1 MTMIT
6 KIFCRTQVCL
16 IKFNLHKEVNSK
28 CTSGPQAKQ
37 RQKIDAQRFG
47 IDHAGSNFQRH
58 EITI

>member
-16 IKFNLHKEVNSK
+16 LKFNLHNEVNSK
-28 CTSGPQAKQ
+28 YTSTPQAKQ
-37 RQKIDAQRFG
+37 RQKIDAQKFG
-47 IDHAGSNFQRH
+47 IDHAGLKFQRH